1 MDLRYY
7 IRVLRLRWRLVALC
21 VVAAIITASVVTY
34 TSVPKYTASVQLF
47 VAARDQGT
55 AAGAYQ
61 GGLFSQQQ
69 VKSYIRLAGSRPV
82 MTGVITELRLRTTP
96 GTLAKEIK
104 ATLPTDTVIVVI
116 SVTDPSPIQAQAIAN
131 ATGIEFAALVTALEK
146 PDATAASPVKVSVF
160 QPADLPTS
168 QSSPNT
174 KINIG
179 LALFAGLIVGLAAA
193 ILRSRLDTSV
203 RTSDDLTRV
212 TGMPTLGVIASDRDA
227 AGRPLLLHAN
237 PRSDRAEAF
246 RQLRTN
252 LRFVDVDRRP
262 RSIVIASALPGEG
275 KTTTAA
281 NLAITLAEAGLRVVL
296 VNADLRRPGLGL
308 YMGIEESVGLT
319 SVLIGSAELADAVQE
334 LGNGLLRVLP
344 SGPLPPNPSEL
355 LGSIG
360 MRQVI
365 QGLERDNDIVLLDS
379 PPLLTVTDAS
389 VLSATAG
396 GVIVVVRSGKTKLG
410 ELKQALAGLQTVGA
424 HILGGV
430 VNMAPRNGS
439 NAQRYS
445 HRYGDDYS
453 KRSRRHV
460 EAVPMEPGAVQVVPP
475 QADEVR
481 PSAAVARLETAD

>member
-1 MDLRYY
+1 MNSRSLLKENAGLLE
-7 IRVLRLRWRLVALC
+7 IVQRLLDPIL
-21 VVAAIITASVVTY
+21 VVAS
-34 TSVPKYTASVQLF
+34 
-47 VAARDQGT
+47 G
-55 AAGAYQ
+55 
-61 GGLFSQQQ
+61 
-69 VKSYIRLAGSRPV
+69 
-82 MTGVITELRLRTTP
+82 
-96 GTLAKEIK
+96 
-104 ATLPTDTVIVVI
+104 
-116 SVTDPSPIQAQAIAN
+116 
-131 ATGIEFAALVTALEK
+131 AALYAVQFE
-146 PDATAASPVKVSVF
+146 SW
-160 QPADLPTS
+160 DLPRNYVFLLIS
-168 QSSPNT
+168 GFLLCLVVFPFFNLYRPQRGASLWVE
-174 KINIG
+174 IQG
-179 LALFAGLIVGLAAA
+179 LASAWALLFAGLIVGLAAA